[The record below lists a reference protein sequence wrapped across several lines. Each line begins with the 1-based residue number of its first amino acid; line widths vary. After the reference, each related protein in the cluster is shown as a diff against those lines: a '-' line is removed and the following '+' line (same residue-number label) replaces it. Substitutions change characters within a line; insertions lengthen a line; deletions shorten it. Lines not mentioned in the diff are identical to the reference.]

1 MSERLKKSLL
11 IIAFIIFACGLGYV
25 LYSVFFR
32 PKAAPIEPTTEQPGT
47 IGELPSSGTA
57 GERPTATTG
66 EGTGLPPSTSQPG
79 EQPTEGLPASAQRT
93 QLLNEGISRDVSAA
107 IDGNGAR
114 FYDPADAKFYKID
127 SDGTLKALS
136 DQTFPNVDSVVWG
149 NTSDQAILNFPD
161 GSNVLYNFVTQKQTT
176 LPKHWDGFDF
186 SNNDNQIVA
195 KNESDS
201 PESRYLIVASP
212 DGSNAQAIE
221 PLGENSN
228 KTFPAWTPNGD
239 IIAYATTGQAKG
251 FDRQE
256 IILVGKNHENYNGLV
271 VEGRG
276 FEPLWSPSGQIVL
289 YSVWTVA
296 NDYKP
301 ELWVSGGAPGNIN
314 QNRQKLSVQTW
325 AFKCAWHNETEII
338 CGVPE
343 TMPRGAGFQ
352 PDQFQNTSDR
362 IVRINLADNTVTDLG
377 KPDGGPT
384 VKDPI
389 LSTDG
394 SELIFTDA
402 VTGKLYKFGLF

>member
-1 MSERLKKSLL
+1 MSERLKRFLL
-11 IIAFIIFACGLGYV
+11 ITAFVIFACGLGYV
-25 LYSVFFR
+25 LYSLFFR
-32 PKAAPIEPTTEQPGT
+32 PKAAPIEPATTEGT
-47 IGELPSSGTA
+47 ETLGELPSSGAA
-57 GERPTATTG
+57 GGRASTTE
-66 EGTGLPPSTSQPG
+66 EGAAGLPPGTEQPG
-79 EQPTEGLPASAQRT
+79 GQPTEGLPLAQRT
-93 QLLNEGISRDVSAA
+93 RVLNEGISRDVSATV
-107 IDGNGAR
+107 DGNGAR
-114 FYDPADAKFYKID
+114 FYDPSDAKFYKIS
-127 SDGTLKALS
+127 SDGIMKPLS

-149 NTSDQAILNFPD
+149 NATDQAILNFPD
-161 GSNVLYNFVTQKQTT
+161 GSNVLYDFTTQKQTT
-176 LPKHWDGFDF
+176 LPKHWDEFDF
-186 SNNDNQIVA
+186 ASRDNQIVA
-195 KNESDS
+195 KSESDA
-201 PESRYLIVASP
+201 PESRYLIIASP

-221 PLGENSN
+221 PLGENQD
-228 KTFPAWTPNGD
+228 KTFPAWTPNDD

-289 YSVWTVA
+289 YSVWTIA

-325 AFKCAWHNETEII
+325 AFKCAWGSETDIV

-343 TMPRGAGFQ
+343 NLPRGAGLQ
-352 PDQFQNTSDR
+352 PDQFQHTSDR
-362 IVRINLADNTVTDLG
+362 IVRINLNDNTVTDLG

-384 VKDPI
+384 VKNPI

-402 VTGKLYKFGLF
+402 VTGKLYTFGLF